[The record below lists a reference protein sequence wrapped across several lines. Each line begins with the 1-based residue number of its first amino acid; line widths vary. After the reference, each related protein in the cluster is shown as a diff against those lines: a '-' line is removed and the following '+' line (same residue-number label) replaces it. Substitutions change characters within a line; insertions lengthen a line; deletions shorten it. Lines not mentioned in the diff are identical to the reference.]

1 MTGRNSPPQAG
12 PIRPYEFPPVLDDS
26 LDNGMKLRI
35 VHNLPGR
42 LVTAMVVLR
51 AGETGVPRGQGGL
64 AVLTGDALEGGTAR
78 LSSREL
84 AARLED
90 IGASF
95 GATTGWDYTT
105 VSVSCLA
112 EHLGRA
118 MPLLAGMVR
127 SPAFAPSEFQRYRAQ
142 RLATATHRRMDPGSL
157 AADSFVRFVF
167 GEEGTYGRPL
177 GGTEASLGALGPACA
192 RDFAM
197 SRYGPGQ
204 AALVVAGDVESREAL
219 ELADQSFGDWDREV
233 ETPPEAVDGDGERGR
248 SVHVVHR
255 GGSVQSEI
263 RVGHVGVSRFI
274 DDFFPLT
281 TLNLVLGGSFGSRLN
296 LNLRERHGFTYG
308 VRSSFATRR
317 GAGPFTVSTSVE
329 SAVTGAA
336 VREIFSEIVTLVEQ
350 GPAEE
355 EIAAAT
361 SYLAGVFPLRMETT
375 GQIASRVAATVV
387 FDLPADYY
395 HGYRDRVRAV
405 TRDKAAEA
413 AQRHIRPDELCAV
426 VVGEAGE
433 VAPALEALGIGP
445 VTVHTDE
452 GGPG

>member
-1 MTGRNSPPQAG
+1 MTERYSPPQAG
-12 PIRPYEFPPVLDDS
+12 RIRPYEFPPVLDES

-51 AGETGVPRGQGGL
+51 AGETGVPRGRGGL
-64 AVLTGDALEGGTAR
+64 AVLTGDALEGGTTR

-84 AARLED
+84 AGRLED

-118 MPLLAGMVR
+118 MPLLAEMVR
-127 SPAFAPSEFQRYRAQ
+127 APAFAPSEFQRYRAQ

-167 GEEGTYGRPL
+167 GEQGTYGRTL
-177 GGTEASLGALGPACA
+177 GGSEASLGALDPACA
-192 RDFAM
+192 RDFAN
-197 SRYGPGQ
+197 SRYGPAQ

-219 ELADQSFGDWDREV
+219 ELADQAFGDWDREV
-233 ETPPEAVDGDGERGR
+233 ETPPEAVDGDGGR
-248 SVHVVHR
+248 SRRVHVVHR

-274 DDFFPLT
+274 DDFFALT

-317 GAGPFTVSTSVE
+317 GAGPFAVSTSVE

-361 SYLAGVFPLRMETT
+361 SYLAGVFPLRLETT

-413 AQRHIRPDELCAV
+413 ARRHIRPDELCAV
-426 VVGEAGE
+426 VVGEADE
-433 VAPALEALGIGP
+433 VAPDVEALGIGP

-452 GGPG
+452 GGAG

>member
-1 MTGRNSPPQAG
+1 MTERNSPPRAG
-12 PIRPYEFPPVLDDS
+12 PIRPYEFPPVLDEG
-26 LDNGMKLRI
+26 LDNGMRLRI

-51 AGETGVPRGQGGL
+51 AGETGVPRGRSGL

-84 AARLED
+84 AGRLED

-112 EHLGRA
+112 EHLGQA
-118 MPLLAGMVR
+118 MPLLAEMVR
-127 SPAFAPSEFQRYRAQ
+127 SPAFAPSEFQRFRAQ

-157 AADSFVRFVF
+157 AADSFARFVF

-177 GGTEASLGALGPACA
+177 GGTESSLVTLDPACA
-192 RDFAM
+192 RDFVT
-197 SRYGPGQ
+197 SRYGPRQ
-204 AALVVAGDVESREAL
+204 AAMVVAGDVESGEAL
-219 ELADQSFGDWDREV
+219 ELVDQAFGDWDHDV
-233 ETPPEAVDGDGERGR
+233 ETPPEAVDGGGGRGR
-248 SVHVVHR
+248 RVHVVHR

-263 RVGHVGVSRFI
+263 RVGHVGVSRFV

-317 GAGPFTVSTSVE
+317 GAGPFAVSTSVE

-336 VREIFSEIVTLVEQ
+336 VREIFSEIGTLVEQ
-350 GPAEE
+350 GPTEE

-375 GQIASRVAATVV
+375 GQIASRVAATLV

-395 HGYRDRVRAV
+395 HSYRDRVRAV
-405 TRDKAAEA
+405 TRDQAAEA

-445 VTVHTDE
+445 VVVHTDE
-452 GGPG
+452 RGPG

>member
-1 MTGRNSPPQAG
+1 MTERDSPPRAG
-12 PIRPYEFPPVLDDS
+12 PIRPFEFPPVLDES
-26 LDNGMKLRI
+26 LDNGMRLRF

-84 AARLED
+84 ASRLED

-118 MPLLAGMVR
+118 MPLLAEMVR

-177 GGTEASLGALGPACA
+177 GGTEASLGALDPVCARELVTSRFGPA
-192 RDFAM
+192 
-197 SRYGPGQ
+197 Q
-204 AALVVAGDVESREAL
+204 AALVVAGDVECREAL
-219 ELADQSFGDWDREV
+219 ELADQAFGDWDHEV
-233 ETPPEAVDGDGERGR
+233 ETPAEAVGGESGRGR
-248 SVHVVHR
+248 RVHVVHR

-263 RVGHVGVSRFI
+263 RVGHVGVSRFVH
-274 DDFFPLT
+274 DFFPLT

-317 GAGPFTVSTSVE
+317 GAGPFAVSTSVE

-336 VREIFSEIVTLVEQ
+336 VREIFSEIGTLVQQ
-350 GPAEE
+350 GPTEGE
-355 EIAAAT
+355 VAAAT
-361 SYLAGVFPLRMETT
+361 RYLAGVFPLRMETT

-395 HGYRDRVRAV
+395 HSYRDRVRAV
-405 TRDKAAEA
+405 TRHQAAEA

-452 GGPG
+452 SGPG